1 MDVFLLAFEDLAGVL
16 DRTLMNDYMLID
28 KDLLVS
34 VCSFLKPFKEV
45 MVQLSCDTKPTI
57 HKVLPLRQYLLQQ
70 CIINSDDQDGI
81 QQMKKFIEKR
91 IRDVWLLQDVHYI
104 CTLLHPSM
112 KHFHIDPSLHDKAL
126 ELVKEIMKRQPMT
139 PFSTCTTLTDT
150 NARDSRSAIS
160 KGILSHCFDV
170 PRDDFESAT
179 TPYDELND
187 YMT

>member
-91 IRDVWLLQDVHYI
+91 IRDV
-104 CTLLHPSM
+104 C
-112 KHFHIDPSLHDKAL
+112 LHDKAL